1 MTETLYVLESGSYL
15 RRVGESLKVFNG
27 DAVIAD
33 IAAGGLKKLI
43 LVGHVSMT
51 GAVLDF
57 LIRNRVETVFLTP
70 TGRYRARLAIDEH
83 RHVTLRMNQYLRLSD
98 KAFASRVAGRLV
110 KGKIENMYRLMIL
123 RARHYG
129 AEPLKIAAIKV
140 KSLSG
145 CIHDHSA
152 MDYIRGIEGA
162 TGNIYFNT
170 FPELIKNEG
179 FSFRGRNR
187 RPPLDPM
194 NAMLS
199 FIYTLLT
206 NEVLSAIKTCGLDP
220 YLGSL
225 HEISYGRPSLACD
238 LVEEYRSYLGDRMV
252 LGLVNKRLVRPDD
265 FIYRSSAPKE
275 YVDEEDMKASRPV
288 EMKPSMNR
296 TFIAAYEE
304 MMNRSVHYPPLNKSI
319 KYRWLI
325 YQQVKSFGKFL
336 ENPELMYQP
345 FTWEM

>member
-1 MTETLYVLESGSYL
+1 MTETLYIMESGSYL
-15 RRVGESLKVFNG
+15 RRVGESLKVFNKEV
-27 DAVIAD
+27 VIAE
-33 IAAGGLKKLI
+33 IPANGLKKLI
-43 LVGHVSMT
+43 LVGYASMS
-51 GAVLDF
+51 GAVLDY
-57 LIRNRVETVFLTP
+57 LIRNRVETVFMTP

-83 RHVTLRMNQYLRLSD
+83 RHVTLRMSQYLKLSD
-98 KAFASRVAGRLV
+98 KAFASRLAGCIV
-110 KGKIENMYRLMIL
+110 KGKIENMYRLMLL
-123 RARHYG
+123 RSRHYA
-129 AEPLKIAAIKV
+129 AESLKIAALKI

-145 CIHDHSA
+145 CINENSGL
-152 MDYIRGIEGA
+152 DYIRGIEGA
-162 TGNIYFNT
+162 TSNIYFGV
-170 FPELIKNEG
+170 FPELIKNET
-179 FSFRGRNR
+179 FSFKGRNR

-194 NAMLS
+194 NAMMS

-252 LGLVNKRLVRPDD
+252 LGLVNKRLVKIDD
-265 FIYRSSAPKE
+265 FIFRTDTKKE
-275 YVDEEDMKASRPV
+275 FVDDDDMKAHRPV
-288 EMKPSMNR
+288 EMKPTMNR

-325 YQQVKSFGKFL
+325 YQQVKSLGQFL
-336 ENPELMYQP
+336 ENPELAYQP

>member
-1 MTETLYVLESGSYL
+1 MTETLYVLETGSYL
-15 RRVGESLKVFNG
+15 RREGESLKIFKG
-27 DAVIAD
+27 DAVIAE
-33 IAAGGLKKLI
+33 IPANGLKKLI
-43 LVGHVSMT
+43 LVGYASMS

-83 RHVTLRMNQYLRLSD
+83 RHVALRMNQYLRLSD
-98 KAFASRVAGRLV
+98 TAFASHVAGSLV

-123 RARHYG
+123 RARNYE
-129 AEPLKIAAIKV
+129 AESLRIAAIKV
-140 KSLSG
+140 KSLSN
-145 CIHDHSA
+145 CIQNHSA

-162 TGNIYFNT
+162 TGNIYFSV
-170 FPELIKNEG
+170 FPELIKNDA
-179 FSFRGRNR
+179 FIFKGRNR

-199 FIYTLLT
+199 FVYTLLT

-238 LVEEYRSYLGDRMV
+238 LVEEYRSYLGDRLV

-265 FIYRSSAPKE
+265 FIFRPSAPKE
-275 YVDEEDMKASRPV
+275 FVDEQDMKDRRPV
-288 EMKPSMNR
+288 EMKPGMNR

-304 MMNRSVHYPPLNKSI
+304 MMNRSIHYPPLDKTI

-345 FTWEM
+345 FHWEM

>member
-1 MTETLYVLESGSYL
+1 MTETLYVLETGSYL
-15 RRVGESLKVFNG
+15 RREGESLKIFKE
-27 DAVIAD
+27 DAVIAE
-33 IAAGGLKKLI
+33 IPANGLKKLI
-43 LVGHVSMT
+43 LVGHASMS

-83 RHVTLRMNQYLRLSD
+83 RHVALRMSQYLRLSD
-98 KAFASRVAGRLV
+98 SAIASHVAGSLV

-123 RARHYG
+123 RARNYE
-129 AEPLKIAAIKV
+129 AESLRIAAIKV
-140 KSLSG
+140 KSLAN
-145 CIHDHSA
+145 CIQDHSA

-162 TGNIYFNT
+162 TGNIYFSV
-170 FPELIKNEG
+170 FPEMIKNDA
-179 FSFRGRNR
+179 FIFKGRNR

-199 FIYTLLT
+199 FVYTLLT

-238 LVEEYRSYLGDRMV
+238 LVEEYRSYLGDRLV
-252 LGLVNKRLVRPDD
+252 LGLVNKRLIRPDD
-265 FIYRSSAPKE
+265 FIFRPSAPKE
-275 YVDEEDMKASRPV
+275 FVDEQDMKARRPV
-288 EMKPSMNR
+288 EMKPGMNR

-304 MMNRSVHYPPLNKSI
+304 MMNRSIHYPPLDKTI

-325 YQQVKSFGKFL
+325 YQQVKSFGKSL

-345 FTWEM
+345 FLWEM